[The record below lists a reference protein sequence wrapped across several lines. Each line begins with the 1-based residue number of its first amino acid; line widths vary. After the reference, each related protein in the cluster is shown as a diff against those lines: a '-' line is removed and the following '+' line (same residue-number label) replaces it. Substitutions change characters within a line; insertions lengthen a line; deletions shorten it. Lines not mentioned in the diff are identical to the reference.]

1 MRSSRT
7 DKNKIISGV
16 AMKYK
21 YSDYNDYEL
30 IELIKEN
37 NEEATEIMYQKYDS
51 LIKNR
56 VSRFNI
62 KPSMFED
69 FVQEGR
75 LALNK
80 AIQTY
85 KMDSAKTFNKFFDMV
100 LQRRFITIL
109 KQNQKDFYNIVY
121 VDDVFSLI
129 GEKSNDTVLESIDD
143 SDFTQLEKQ
152 IYQYRYMENYKPRE
166 IAEILK
172 MDAKQVYN
180 ACNRIKKKISE
191 NR

>member
-1 MRSSRT
+1 
-7 DKNKIISGV
+7 
-16 AMKYK
+16 MKYK
-21 YSDYNDYEL
+21 YSEYNDYEL
-30 IELIKEN
+30 IDLIREN
-37 NEEATEIMYQKYDS
+37 NEEAIEIMYEKYDS

-56 VSRFNI
+56 VARFKI

-80 AIQTY
+80 AIQSY
-85 KMDSAKTFNKFFDMV
+85 KMDSTKTFNKFFDMI

-121 VDDVFSLI
+121 VDDIFSLI
-129 GEKSNDTVLESIDD
+129 KEDQEEPLLDHLEDV
-143 SDFTQLEKQ
+143 QLTDLEQ
-152 IYQYRYMENYKPRE
+152 VIYQMRYVEQYKPRE

-180 ACNRIKKKISE
+180 ACNRIKKKIEDS
-191 NR
+191 NRE

>member
-1 MRSSRT
+1 
-7 DKNKIISGV
+7 
-16 AMKYK
+16 MKYK
-21 YSDYNDYEL
+21 YSEYNDYEL
-30 IELIKEN
+30 IDLIREN
-37 NEEATEIMYQKYDS
+37 NEEAIEIMYEKYDS

-56 VSRFNI
+56 VARFKI

-80 AIQTY
+80 AIQSY
-85 KMDSAKTFNKFFDMV
+85 KMDSTKTFNKFFDMI

-121 VDDVFSLI
+121 VDDIFSLI
-129 GEKSNDTVLESIDD
+129 KEDQEEPLIDHLEDV
-143 SDFTQLEKQ
+143 QLTDLEQ
-152 IYQYRYMENYKPRE
+152 VIYQMRYVEQYKPRE

-180 ACNRIKKKISE
+180 ACNRIKKKIEDS
-191 NR
+191 NRE

>member
-1 MRSSRT
+1 MQ
-7 DKNKIISGV
+7 
-16 AMKYK
+16 YK
-21 YSDYNDYEL
+21 FNDYNDYEL

-37 NEEATEIMYQKYDS
+37 NEEAIDIMYQKYEG

-56 VSRFNI
+56 VNRFKI

-80 AIQTY
+80 AIHTY
-85 KMDSAKTFNKFFDMV
+85 KMDSNKTFNKFFDMV
-100 LQRRFITIL
+100 LQRRFITLL

-129 GEKSNDTVLESIDD
+129 QEDPHESLKDPLDENLMTELER
-143 SDFTQLEKQ
+143 KV
-152 IYQYRYMENYKPRE
+152 YRYRFIEQFKPRE
-166 IAEILK
+166 IAQMLK
-172 MDAKQVYN
+172 IDPKQVYN
-180 ACNRIKKKISE
+180 ACNRIKKKVADNE
-191 NR
+191 

>member
-1 MRSSRT
+1 
-7 DKNKIISGV
+7 
-16 AMKYK
+16 MKYK
-21 YSDYNDYEL
+21 YSEYNDYEL
-30 IELIKEN
+30 IDLIREN
-37 NEEATEIMYQKYDS
+37 NEEAIEIMYEKYDS

-56 VSRFNI
+56 VARFKI

-80 AIQTY
+80 AIQSY
-85 KMDSAKTFNKFFDMV
+85 KMDSTKTFNKFFDMI

-121 VDDVFSLI
+121 VDDIFSLI
-129 GEKSNDTVLESIDD
+129 KEDQEEPLLDHLEDV
-143 SDFTQLEKQ
+143 QLTDLEQ
-152 IYQYRYMENYKPRE
+152 VIYQMRYVEQYKPRE

-180 ACNRIKKKISE
+180 ACNRIKKKIEDS
-191 NR
+191 NSD

>member
-1 MRSSRT
+1 
-7 DKNKIISGV
+7 
-16 AMKYK
+16 MKYK
-21 YSDYNDYEL
+21 YSEYNDYEL
-30 IELIKEN
+30 IDLIREN
-37 NEEATEIMYQKYDS
+37 NEEAIEIMYEKYDS

-56 VSRFNI
+56 VARFKI

-75 LALNK
+75 LVLNK
-80 AIQTY
+80 AIQSY
-85 KMDSAKTFNKFFDMV
+85 KMDSTKTFNKFFDMI

-121 VDDVFSLI
+121 VDDIFSLI
-129 GEKSNDTVLESIDD
+129 KEDQEEPLLDHLEDV
-143 SDFTQLEKQ
+143 QLTDLEQ
-152 IYQYRYMENYKPRE
+152 VIYQMRYVEQYKPRE

-180 ACNRIKKKISE
+180 ACNRIKKKIEDS
-191 NR
+191 NRE

>member
-1 MRSSRT
+1 
-7 DKNKIISGV
+7 
-16 AMKYK
+16 MKYK

>member
-1 MRSSRT
+1 
-7 DKNKIISGV
+7 V
-16 AMKYK
+16 KYK
-21 YSDYNDYEL
+21 YSEYNDYEL
-30 IELIKEN
+30 IDLIREN
-37 NEEATEIMYQKYDS
+37 NEEAIEIMYEKYDS

-56 VSRFNI
+56 VARFKI

-80 AIQTY
+80 AIQSY
-85 KMDSAKTFNKFFDMV
+85 KMDSTKTFNKFFDMV

-129 GEKSNDTVLESIDD
+129 KEEQYEPNFDDIEEADLTDLE
-143 SDFTQLEKQ
+143 QV
-152 IYQYRYMENYKPRE
+152 IYQMRFVEKYKPRE

-172 MDAKQVYN
+172 MEAKQIYN
-180 ACNRIKKKISE
+180 ACNRIKKKVTDIREDQS
-191 NR
+191 

>member
-1 MRSSRT
+1 
-7 DKNKIISGV
+7 
-16 AMKYK
+16 MKYK
-21 YSDYNDYEL
+21 YSEYNDYEL
-30 IELIKEN
+30 IDLIREN
-37 NEEATEIMYQKYDS
+37 NEEAIEIMYEKYDS

-56 VSRFNI
+56 VARFKI

-80 AIQTY
+80 AIQSY
-85 KMDSAKTFNKFFDMV
+85 KMDSTKTFNKFFDMI

-121 VDDVFSLI
+121 VHDIFSLI
-129 GEKSNDTVLESIDD
+129 KEDQEEPLIDHLEDV
-143 SDFTQLEKQ
+143 QLTDLEQ
-152 IYQYRYMENYKPRE
+152 VIYQMRYVEQYKPRE

-180 ACNRIKKKISE
+180 ACNRIKKKIEDS
-191 NR
+191 NRE